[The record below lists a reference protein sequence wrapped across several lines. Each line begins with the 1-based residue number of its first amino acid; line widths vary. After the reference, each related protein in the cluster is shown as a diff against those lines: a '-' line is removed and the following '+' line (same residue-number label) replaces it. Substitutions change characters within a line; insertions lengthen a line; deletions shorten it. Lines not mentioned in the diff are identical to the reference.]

1 MGIHD
6 GHRSRVK
13 RRFLESGLDG
23 FDEHTK
29 LELLLFYSIP
39 RSDVNPLAHRLL
51 SKFGSISGVF
61 DAPIEELMAVDG
73 VSENTATLIKLV
85 PQMARQYMISKASFE
100 DILVTTEKA
109 GAFLVPFFVGERDE
123 TVYMVCMD
131 AKKKVLSC
139 KRLFTGSPNI
149 SLLSVRKIVENALT
163 YNATY
168 VIIAHNHPSGIAL
181 PSREDID
188 TTIRIRE
195 ALAGV
200 DVELVDHIIVADED
214 FVSVA
219 DSGFLD
225 TRAR

>member
-39 RSDVNPLAHRLL
+39 RSDVNPLAHSLI

-61 DAPIEELMAVDG
+61 DAPLEELMAVKG

-85 PQMARQYMISKASFE
+85 PQMARQYMISKSSFE

-123 TVYMVCMD
+123 TVYMVCLD

>member
-39 RSDVNPLAHRLL
+39 RSDVNPLAHSLI

-61 DAPIEELMAVDG
+61 DAPLEELMAVKG